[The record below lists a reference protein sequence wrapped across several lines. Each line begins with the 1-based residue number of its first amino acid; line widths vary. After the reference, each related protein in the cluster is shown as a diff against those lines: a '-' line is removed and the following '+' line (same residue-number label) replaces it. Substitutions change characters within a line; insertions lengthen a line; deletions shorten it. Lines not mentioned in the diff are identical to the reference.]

1 MCKSSKKNIVADTMV
16 EDDSES
22 YNLINIHTP
31 TANIG
36 LTVFICLVGVV
47 CLFRLYTY
55 MRRSRCARAKA
66 GAGGRRPPAQR
77 DTATVDMDS
86 HTGHTLPAQGVPVFG
101 GEARS
106 AYWTPRE
113 DPCRTCLEEA
123 WMDHGHRRAKAR
135 FGLSGLVGASD
146 PKSVHGVSGLEDAW
160 VDHGHRRARWPG
172 GEGESPPQRKRTR
185 ARSVES
191 F

>member
-1 MCKSSKKNIVADTMV
+1 MCKSSKKNVVADTMV

-36 LTVFICLVGVV
+36 LTVFFCLVGVV
-47 CLFRLYTY
+47 CLFRLYVY
-55 MRRSRCARAKA
+55 LRRSRCARPKA
-66 GAGGRRPPAQR
+66 GAGVRRHPAQR
-77 DTATVDMDS
+77 DTAALDMDS

-123 WMDHGHRRAKAR
+123 WTDHGHRRTR
-135 FGLSGLVGASD
+135 
-146 PKSVHGVSGLEDAW
+146 
-160 VDHGHRRARWPG
+160 GHG
-172 GEGESPPQRKRTR
+172 GEGESPPQRTR

>member
-1 MCKSSKKNIVADTMV
+1 MCKSSKKNVVADTMV

-36 LTVFICLVGVV
+36 LTVFFCLVGVV
-47 CLFRLYTY
+47 CLFRLYAY
-55 MRRSRCARAKA
+55 MRRSRCARPKAEA
-66 GAGGRRPPAQR
+66 GAGGRRHPAQR
-77 DTATVDMDS
+77 DTAALDMDS
-86 HTGHTLPAQGVPVFG
+86 HAGHTLPGQGVPVFG
-101 GEARS
+101 GEARN

-123 WMDHGHRRAKAR
+123 WTDHGHRRTKSR

-146 PKSVHGVSGLEDAW
+146 HGVSGLEEAW
-160 VDHGHRRARWPG
+160 LGHGHRRTKGPG
-172 GEGESPPQRKRTR
+172 GEGEIPPQRTR